1 MAKRG
6 RPRKR
11 GGLARVVV
19 SPRVAVNPRVVSR
32 VVDRVEEVAIV
43 DPADD
48 SLKGVQLE
56 EGIEVRHPSGRDELK
71 SMGETKLPIELW
83 GDDEGELVKNSVTV
97 EADLGSPFLCALRRK
112 PEEIETELRPL
123 AGNRDMNR
131 GTPLSRRSTRVGVDM
146 HPGDR
151 SPGSQGK
158 AVIREDEWQLVRGR
172 AASVSA
178 YSSAQELQ
186 IQGES
191 SGSRFS
197 VLGEKSS
204 DSVPVPSVEEIAA
217 VVDKQL
223 ETVLSPFPAPIT

>member
-1 MAKRG
+1 RPSGFGDGERG

-83 GDDEGELVKNSVTV
+83 GDDEGELVENSVTV
-97 EADLGSPFLCALRRK
+97 EADLGSPFLCALWRK

-131 GTPLSRRSTRVGVDM
+131 GTPLSRRSTKGEQIIISAAAIEGNWSIGAMPLFGTYWEIVCHSQLWRGLCV
-146 HPGDR
+146 PG
-151 SPGSQGK
+151 G
-158 AVIREDEWQLVRGR
+158 RG
-172 AASVSA
+172 
-178 YSSAQELQ
+178 
-186 IQGES
+186 
-191 SGSRFS
+191 
-197 VLGEKSS
+197 
-204 DSVPVPSVEEIAA
+204 
-217 VVDKQL
+217 
-223 ETVLSPFPAPIT
+223 